1 MTSPTLPT
9 CIPTAAQANRIA
21 RLRITRR
28 RAQLLRRKQ
37 LHESILLFVFFTV
50 LFAAFTIAAFS

>member
-1 MTSPTLPT
+1 MNSPTLPT
-9 CIPTAAQANRIA
+9 CIPTAAQTNRIA

-37 LHESILLFVFFTV
+37 LHEAILLFVFFT
-50 LFAAFTIAAFS
+50 LFFAFITIAAFS